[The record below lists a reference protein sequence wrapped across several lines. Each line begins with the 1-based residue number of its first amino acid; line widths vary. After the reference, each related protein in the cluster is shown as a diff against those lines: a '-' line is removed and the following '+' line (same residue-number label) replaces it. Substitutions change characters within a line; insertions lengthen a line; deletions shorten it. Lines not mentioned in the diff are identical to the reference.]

1 MKKSKTPSE
10 IEHSILL
17 ASKIMVN
24 ILAESLIRAGD
35 KDITVPQF
43 RILDMVYNG
52 TTTPAEIARMLDVS
66 PPSISEMLE
75 KLENKGLL
83 TRLINT
89 ADRRKIELT
98 LSEIGLT
105 TVENVNDY
113 RAAYL
118 QRILNRMGRETAMQ
132 LKESL
137 AGFNQSYAK
146 LKSKAVDT
154 LADRDIQRFDTK
166 QRATKQ

>member
-1 MKKSKTPSE
+1 MKISKTPSE
-10 IEHSILL
+10 IENSILL

-66 PPSISEMLE
+66 PPSISELLE
-75 KLENKGLL
+75 KLENKRLL

-89 ADRRKIELT
+89 ADRRKIELA
-98 LSEIGLT
+98 LSDIGLT
-105 TVENVNDY
+105 TVEKVNDY

-118 QRILNRMGRETAMQ
+118 QRILKKMGPEQGMQ
-132 LKESL
+132 LRESL
-137 AGFNQSYAK
+137 ANFNLSYAK

-154 LADRDIQRFDTK
+154 LADQDIKRLDSRQKAAK
-166 QRATKQ
+166 Q